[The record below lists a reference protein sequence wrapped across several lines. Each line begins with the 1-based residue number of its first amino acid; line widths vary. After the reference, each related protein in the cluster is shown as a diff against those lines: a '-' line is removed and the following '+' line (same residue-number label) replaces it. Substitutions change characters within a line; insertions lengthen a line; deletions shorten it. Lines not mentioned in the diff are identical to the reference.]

1 MVQVDVFGAV
11 MFEIKKQNFSECALM
26 ASYSLRN
33 PRRGA
38 WGKVNVSS
46 KKEIKINI
54 GNFKMKF
61 RKKKRLEK
69 VRLEKGRVR
78 SFVLKCKW
86 NVKRLRHS
94 NLAAGITSLQTAP

>member
-11 MFEIKKQNFSECALM
+11 MFEIKGQNFSECALM

-46 KKEIKINI
+46 KKEIKMNI

-61 RKKKRLEK
+61 RKKNALKRCD
-69 VRLEKGRVR
+69 
-78 SFVLKCKW
+78 LKKD
-86 NVKRLRHS
+86 
-94 NLAAGITSLQTAP
+94 G